1 MQIKSP
7 EIARKYALLL
17 ENSLKNSKNLPFKP
31 AQYSSYPEVFRGL
44 NDQGFLGLYKGNLL
58 GVVYT
63 WLNTLLKLQGGMLIE
78 EKAWKYKELSMFG
91 LYTAIDMC
99 LHPLQTLQTRFILQN
114 RNKKLALYTSVADA
128 IKKMKFRAFFQGAL
142 VHVPRNLIIILF
154 LSLQNSKKLKWQGNE
169 AQKFIACT
177 LLSNALTYPLMT
189 VMRRLMCQENN
200 VPFMLER
207 KYQGFI
213 HGLITI
219 QREEG
224 WARGLWKGFA
234 GFFVVSTFMLALNF
248 TRIDYSKE
256 EF

>member
-1 MQIKSP
+1 MQIKTP

-17 ENSLKNSKNLPFKP
+17 ENSLKNSKTLPFKP
-31 AQYSSYPEVFRGL
+31 VQYASYSEVFRGL
-44 NDQGFLGLYKGNLL
+44 NDQGFLGLYKGNFL
-58 GVVYT
+58 GVLYI

-78 EKAWKYKELSMFG
+78 ERGWKYKELAMFG

-128 IKKMKFRAFFQGAL
+128 VKKMRFQAFFQGVL
-142 VHVPRNLIIILF
+142 VHFPRNLIIISF
-154 LSLQNSKKLKWQGNE
+154 MNLQNSKQLQGNE

-189 VMRRLMCQENN
+189 VMRRMMCQENN

-224 WARGLWKGFA
+224 WLRGLWKGFA
-234 GFFVVSTFMLALNF
+234 GFFVVSTFMMALNF
-248 TRIDYSKE
+248 TRIDSNKE